1 MYVLYI
7 NCGIIFVEVIKAE
20 EWGKFLHTK
29 NKIYTDF
36 DEIREEISNE
46 TDRMSGVNKVWVGE
60 KLDLT
65 KFSYMPTLSI

>member
-1 MYVLYI
+1 MKLF
-7 NCGIIFVEVIKAE
+7 FVDVIKAE

-46 TDRMSGVNKVWVGE
+46 TDRMSGVNKVQV
-60 KLDLT
+60 K
-65 KFSYMPTLSI
+65 PV